1 MAWTKSGLYITTI
14 TDLLTLVALTGGT
27 AATAG
32 TGPFKSL
39 TNKIA
44 LHSNAL
50 TDGTAP
56 INFSAASPI
65 WANTSEVSGTGW
77 AAGGV
82 LFSAAAAGATSVAP
96 TFSESPA
103 GSIMYDMTDVS
114 VATTTL
120 TNARGCIMYA
130 DSLTAPAPQVDAMLV
145 AVTFGADFSTVAGT
159 FAITWDALGVFA
171 MDITP

>member
-14 TDLLTLVALTGGT
+14 TDLLNTTALTGN
-27 AATAG
+27 TAG
-32 TGPFKSL
+32 TGPFL
-39 TNKIA
+39 LTTNKIA

-56 INFSAASPI
+56 INFSAASPN

-82 LFSAAAAGATSVAP
+82 LFSAAAAGGTSVAP
-96 TFSESPA
+96 AFTESPT
-103 GSIMYDMTDVS
+103 GSIKYGMSNVS

-130 DSLTAPAPQVDAMLV
+130 DALTAPAALVDAMLV
-145 AVTFGADFSTVAGT
+145 AVTFGADYSTVAGT
-159 FAITWDALGVFA
+159 FAITWDSLGVWA

>member
-1 MAWTKSGLYITTI
+1 MAWAKSGLYIITV
-14 TDLLTLVALTGGT
+14 TDLLNMTALTP
-27 AATAG
+27 APAAG
-32 TGPFKSL
+32 TGPFL
-39 TNKIA
+39 LTTNKIA

-56 INFSAASPI
+56 INFSAASPV
-65 WANTSEVSGTGW
+65 WANTSEVSGTNW
-77 AAGGV
+77 AAGGR
-82 LFSAAAAGATSVAP
+82 LFSTAAAGSTSTAP

-103 GSIMYDMTDVS
+103 GAIMYDMADVS

-120 TNARGCIMYA
+120 TNVRGCIMYC
-130 DSLTAPAPQVDAMLV
+130 DSLTAPAAQVDAMLV

-171 MDITP
+171 IDITP